1 MTLFALYFYL
11 TALMILGSTIMAIT
25 RRNPVHAVVYLILSF
40 LGTAL
45 LFYILGAPF
54 LAALE
59 VIVYAGAIMT
69 LFLFVI
75 MMLKNELLVEAGMNR
90 KKWFPAFFLGL
101 LYLAL
106 TILIISTDLKNQ
118 GPLAAATAEP
128 KEFGKFIFNRY
139 WLAVEVISLV
149 LLVGLLTAI
158 QMGKGKTE
166 KADGEAP

>member
-1 MTLFALYFYL
+1 MTLYALYFYL
-11 TALMILGSTIMAIT
+11 TALIILGATIMAIT

-45 LFYILGAPF
+45 LFVILGAPF

-59 VIVYAGAIMT
+59 VIVYAGAIMI

-75 MMLKNELLVEAGMNR
+75 MMLKSEILVEAGMNR
-90 KKWFPAFFLGL
+90 KKWFPAFGLGF

-106 TILIISTDLKNQ
+106 NLLMIFTGLRHQ
-118 GPLAAATAEP
+118 GPLLTATAAP
-128 KEFGKFIFNRY
+128 RDFGQFIFNRY
-139 WLAVEVISLV
+139 WLAVEIISLV

-158 QMGKGKTE
+158 QIGKGK
-166 KADGEAP
+166 ADREIP